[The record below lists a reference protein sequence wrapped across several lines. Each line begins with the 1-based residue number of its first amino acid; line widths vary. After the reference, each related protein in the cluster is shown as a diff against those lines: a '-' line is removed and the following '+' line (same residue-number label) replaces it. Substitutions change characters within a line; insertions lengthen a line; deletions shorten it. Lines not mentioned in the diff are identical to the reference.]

1 MKRHLVYLSQN
12 VDINPSM
19 GIFTN
24 RILYS
29 EVRYGKITDYYEKC
43 SVSPVIGTV
52 FCHADKSREQTSKQ
66 HSAPKL
72 IAKTREEKF
81 AEIEEK
87 AGLITRIYD
96 TVITG
101 NGKVMPVD
109 AFVIS
114 GRTICGYAGSPKA
127 NEAETARYI
136 KEMLQ
141 NSHVDKVTV
150 KIFCDYVAFLSRA
163 EGMNNI
169 ATVESGGEGNREAK
183 IKQLILST
191 SM

>member
-1 MKRHLVYLSQN
+1 MKIEKGQPGYIKARKLKYLVWAIGEFAVVAVLVIVGYLKTGSILN
-12 VDINPSM
+12 LFTVIAVVGCLPASKM
-19 GIFTN
+19 LVEFITMAPHKGI
-24 RILYS
+24 
-29 EVRYGKITDYYEKC
+29 E
-43 SVSPVIGTV
+43 P
-52 FCHADKSREQTSKQ
+52 
-66 HSAPKL
+66 
-72 IAKTREEKF
+72 EKF

-169 ATVESGGEGNREAK
+169 ATAESGGEGNREAK

>member
-1 MKRHLVYLSQN
+1 MKIEKGQPGYIKARKLKYLVWAIGEFAVVAVLVIVGYLKTGSKLN
-12 VDINPSM
+12 L
-19 GIFTN
+19 FT
-24 RILYS
+24 
-29 EVRYGKITDYYEKC
+29 
-43 SVSPVIGTV
+43 
-52 FCHADKSREQTSKQ
+52 
-66 HSAPKL
+66 L
-72 IAKTREEKF
+72 IAVVGCLPASKMLVEFITMAPHKGIEPEKF

-169 ATVESGGEGNREAK
+169 ATAESGGEGNREAK

>member
-1 MKRHLVYLSQN
+1 MKIEKGQPGYIKARKLKYLVWAIGEFAVVAVLVIVGYLKTGSKLN
-12 VDINPSM
+12 LFTVIAVVGCLPASTM
-19 GIFTN
+19 LVEFITMAPHKGI
-24 RILYS
+24 
-29 EVRYGKITDYYEKC
+29 E
-43 SVSPVIGTV
+43 P
-52 FCHADKSREQTSKQ
+52 
-66 HSAPKL
+66 
-72 IAKTREEKF
+72 EKF

-169 ATVESGGEGNREAK
+169 ATAESGGEGNREAK

>member
-1 MKRHLVYLSQN
+1 MKIEKGQPGYIKARKLKYLVWAIGEFAVVAVLVIVGYLKTGSKLN
-12 VDINPSM
+12 LFTVIAVVGCLPASKM
-19 GIFTN
+19 LVEFITMAPHKGI
-24 RILYS
+24 
-29 EVRYGKITDYYEKC
+29 E
-43 SVSPVIGTV
+43 P
-52 FCHADKSREQTSKQ
+52 
-66 HSAPKL
+66 
-72 IAKTREEKF
+72 EKF
-81 AEIEEK
+81 AEIEGK

-114 GRTICGYAGSPKA
+114 GRTICGYAGSPKV

-169 ATVESGGEGNREAK
+169 ATVESGREGNREAK

>member
-1 MKRHLVYLSQN
+1 MKIEKGQPGYIKARKLKYLVWAIGEFAVVAVLVIVGYLKTGSKLN
-12 VDINPSM
+12 LFTVIAVVGCLPASKM
-19 GIFTN
+19 LVEFITMAPHKGI
-24 RILYS
+24 
-29 EVRYGKITDYYEKC
+29 E
-43 SVSPVIGTV
+43 P
-52 FCHADKSREQTSKQ
+52 
-66 HSAPKL
+66 
-72 IAKTREEKF
+72 EKF

-169 ATVESGGEGNREAK
+169 TTVESGGEGNREAK

>member
-1 MKRHLVYLSQN
+1 MKIEKGRPGYIKARKLNYLVWAVSEFAVVTVLVILGYLKTGSKLN
-12 VDINPSM
+12 L
-19 GIFTN
+19 FTV
-24 RILYS
+24 IAVVGCLPAS
-29 EVRYGKITDYYEKC
+29 KMLVEFITMAPHKSIEPEKY
-43 SVSPVIGTV
+43 T
-52 FCHADKSREQTSKQ
+52 
-66 HSAPKL
+66 
-72 IAKTREEKF
+72 
-81 AEIEEK
+81 EIEEK

-127 NEAETARYI
+127 DGAETARYI

-141 NSHVDKVTV
+141 DNHVDKVTV

-169 ATVESGGEGNREAK
+169 ATVENSGERNREDK
-183 IKQLILST
+183 IKKLILST

>member
-1 MKRHLVYLSQN
+1 MKIEKGQPGYIKARKLKYLVWAIGEFAVVAVLVIVGYLKTGSKLN
-12 VDINPSM
+12 LFTVIAVVGCLPASKM
-19 GIFTN
+19 LVEFITMAPHKGI
-24 RILYS
+24 
-29 EVRYGKITDYYEKC
+29 E
-43 SVSPVIGTV
+43 P
-52 FCHADKSREQTSKQ
+52 
-66 HSAPKL
+66 
-72 IAKTREEKF
+72 EKF

-114 GRTICGYAGSPKA
+114 GRTICGYAGSPKV

>member
-1 MKRHLVYLSQN
+1 MKIEKGQPGYIKARKLKYLVWAIGEFAVVAVLVIVGYLKTGSKLN
-12 VDINPSM
+12 LFTVIAVVGCLPASKM
-19 GIFTN
+19 LVEFITMAPHKGI
-24 RILYS
+24 
-29 EVRYGKITDYYEKC
+29 E
-43 SVSPVIGTV
+43 P
-52 FCHADKSREQTSKQ
+52 
-66 HSAPKL
+66 
-72 IAKTREEKF
+72 EKF

-114 GRTICGYAGSPKA
+114 GRTICGYAGSPKV

-169 ATVESGGEGNREAK
+169 ATVESGREGNREAK

>member
-1 MKRHLVYLSQN
+1 MKIEKGQPGYIKARKLKYLVWAIGEFAVVAVLVIVGYLKTGSKLN
-12 VDINPSM
+12 LFTVIAVVGCLPASKM
-19 GIFTN
+19 LVEFITMAPHKGI
-24 RILYS
+24 
-29 EVRYGKITDYYEKC
+29 E
-43 SVSPVIGTV
+43 P
-52 FCHADKSREQTSKQ
+52 
-66 HSAPKL
+66 
-72 IAKTREEKF
+72 EKF

-169 ATVESGGEGNREAK
+169 ATAESGGEGNRE
-183 IKQLILST
+183 ISD
-191 SM
+191 

>member
-1 MKRHLVYLSQN
+1 MKIEKGQPGYIKARKINYLVWAVSEFAVVVALVILGYLQTGSKLN
-12 VDINPSM
+12 L
-19 GIFTN
+19 FTV
-24 RILYS
+24 IAVVGCLPAS
-29 EVRYGKITDYYEKC
+29 KMLVEFITMAPHKSIAPEKY
-43 SVSPVIGTV
+43 
-52 FCHADKSREQTSKQ
+52 
-66 HSAPKL
+66 
-72 IAKTREEKF
+72 

-114 GRTICGYAGSPKA
+114 GRTICGYTGSPKA
-127 NEAETARYI
+127 KEAETARYI
-136 KEMLQ
+136 KEMLE
-141 NSHVDKVTV
+141 NNHVDKVTV

-169 ATVESGGEGNREAK
+169 ATVEAGGGGNREAK
-183 IKQLILST
+183 IKKLILGS

>member
-1 MKRHLVYLSQN
+1 MKIEKGQPGYIKARKLKYLVWAIGEFAVVAVLVIVGYLKTGSKLN
-12 VDINPSM
+12 LFTVIAVVGCLPASKM
-19 GIFTN
+19 LVEFITMAPHKGI
-24 RILYS
+24 
-29 EVRYGKITDYYEKC
+29 E
-43 SVSPVIGTV
+43 P
-52 FCHADKSREQTSKQ
+52 
-66 HSAPKL
+66 
-72 IAKTREEKF
+72 EKF

-169 ATVESGGEGNREAK
+169 ATVESGGEGNWEAK

>member
-1 MKRHLVYLSQN
+1 MKIEKGQPGYIKARKLKYLVWAIGEFAVVAVLVIVGYLKTGSKLN
-12 VDINPSM
+12 LFTVIAVVGCLPASKM
-19 GIFTN
+19 LVEFITMAPHKGI
-24 RILYS
+24 
-29 EVRYGKITDYYEKC
+29 E
-43 SVSPVIGTV
+43 P
-52 FCHADKSREQTSKQ
+52 
-66 HSAPKL
+66 
-72 IAKTREEKF
+72 EKF

-169 ATVESGGEGNREAK
+169 ATAESGGEGNREAK

>member
-81 AEIEEK
+81 AEIEHF
-87 AGLITRIYD
+87 IYLCI
-96 TVITG
+96 V
-101 NGKVMPVD
+101 
-109 AFVIS
+109 
-114 GRTICGYAGSPKA
+114 
-127 NEAETARYI
+127 
-136 KEMLQ
+136 KEMTIE
-141 NSHVDKVTV
+141 KIV
-150 KIFCDYVAFLSRA
+150 KKSDEFSVMLIQWLS
-163 EGMNNI
+163 
-169 ATVESGGEGNREAK
+169 
-183 IKQLILST
+183 
-191 SM
+191 

>member
-1 MKRHLVYLSQN
+1 MKIEKGQPGYIKARKLKYLVWAIGEFAVVAVLVIVGYLKTGSKLN
-12 VDINPSM
+12 LFTVIAVVGCLPASKM
-19 GIFTN
+19 LVEFITMAPHKGI
-24 RILYS
+24 
-29 EVRYGKITDYYEKC
+29 E
-43 SVSPVIGTV
+43 P
-52 FCHADKSREQTSKQ
+52 
-66 HSAPKL
+66 
-72 IAKTREEKF
+72 EKF